1 MVLRVFSE
9 DEGHLE
15 ARFLS
20 HTEELDHQEVK
31 SKRVLKLFTAQLLGK
46 YYLDQIFSES
56 KFKTTI
62 TRSHMNR
69 KRHKFSLVVQW
80 VLAKKMFAFKCQF
93 LRR

>member
-56 KFKTTI
+56 KFRTI
-62 TRSHMNR
+62 AHKNQ
-69 KRHKFSLVVQW
+69 KRINADTHY
-80 VLAKKMFAFKCQF
+80 LARLEFTF
-93 LRR
+93 R

>member
-20 HTEELDHQEVK
+20 HTEELDHQEVY
-31 SKRVLKLFTAQLLGK
+31 SKRVLKLIYGTTFLGK

-56 KFKTTI
+56 KFRTIAHKNQKRITTD
-62 TRSHMNR
+62 TH
-69 KRHKFSLVVQW
+69 W
-80 VLAKKMFAFKCQF
+80 
-93 LRR
+93 